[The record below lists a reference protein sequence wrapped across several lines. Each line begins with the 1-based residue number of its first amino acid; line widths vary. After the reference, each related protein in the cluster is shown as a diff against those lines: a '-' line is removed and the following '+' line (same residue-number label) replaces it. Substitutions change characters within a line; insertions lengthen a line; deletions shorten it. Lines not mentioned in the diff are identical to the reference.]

1 MKNLLLMRHAKSSW
15 KDNTLNDHQRP
26 LNPRGKRDAPRMG
39 EYLLEQG
46 ILLDAILCSTAK
58 RARET
63 AKRFLGEYDFDG
75 EIFYVDDLYH
85 ADYETYITLL
95 NQLPD
100 TIETAMIVAHN
111 PGMDYFLEMVCDEYE
126 HMTTAAIAFIRLPVE
141 IWAELSEVT
150 PGELLNLWKPKE
162 I

>member
-15 KDNTLNDHQRP
+15 KDTSLIDHQRP
-26 LNPRGKRDAPRMG
+26 LNQRGKRDAPRMG
-39 EYLLEQG
+39 EHLQEQG
-46 ILLDAILCSTAK
+46 IILDAILCSTAK

-63 AKRFLGEYDFDG
+63 AKRFLKEYDFDG
-75 EIFYVDDLYH
+75 EVFYVDDLYH
-85 ADYETYITLL
+85 ASYETYITLL

-100 TIETAMIVAHN
+100 NIDIAMIIAHN

-126 HMTTAAIAFIRLPVE
+126 HMPTASVAVVKFPVE
-141 IWAELSEVT
+141 RWAELSEIT
-150 PGELLNLWKPKE
+150 PGELVNLWKPRE

>member
-15 KDNTLNDHQRP
+15 KSGALNDHQRP

-39 EYLLEQG
+39 GHLQEQG
-46 ILLDAILCSTAK
+46 IILDAILCSTAK

-63 AKRFLGEYDFDG
+63 AKRFLSEYAFEGEV
-75 EIFYVDDLYH
+75 FYVDDLYH
-85 ADYETYITLL
+85 ADYETYIALL
-95 NQLPD
+95 SQLPD
-100 TIETAMIVAHN
+100 AVETAMIVAHN

-126 HMTTAAIAFIRLPVE
+126 HMPTAAVAVVKLPVDG
-141 IWAELSEVT
+141 WAELSEVT